1 MCVNGRVSTGPY
13 TLRSPATEQ
22 EWASFHRIRRSV
34 LFEKRGLMD
43 VYDPNHPD
51 DRKPTN
57 HPMLLLFDSRHVG
70 VVRIDLVGDTAY
82 LRRVAIDEPWQRNGH
97 GRALVALAESFAI
110 EHGARRMESAVA
122 SDAVGFYDK
131 CGYIASPYRVPGD
144 SVHMYKDLC

>member
-1 MCVNGRVSTGPY
+1 M
-13 TLRSPATEQ
+13 RSPATEQ

-34 LFEKRGLMD
+34 LFEKRGLID

-110 EHGARRMESAVA
+110 EHGARRMESVVA

-131 CGYIASPYRVPGD
+131 CGYIAFPYRVPDD